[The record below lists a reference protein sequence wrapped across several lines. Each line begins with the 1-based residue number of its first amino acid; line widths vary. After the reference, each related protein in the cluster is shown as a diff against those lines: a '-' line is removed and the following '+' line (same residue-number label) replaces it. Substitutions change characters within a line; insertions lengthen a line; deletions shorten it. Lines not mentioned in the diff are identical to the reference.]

1 MDYGA
6 ILEAQRAYMASD
18 ERVRER
24 AALWLDATPQE
35 CLAAVDGSCAEAE
48 FFLSRLGPEA
58 LEQALLPDPLPDETR
73 QLLTQLW
80 LRRAR

>member
-24 AALWLDATPQE
+24 AALWLDATRQE
-35 CLAAVDGSCAEAE
+35 CLAAVDESCAEAE
-48 FFLSRLGPEA
+48 FFLSRLGPDA

-73 QLLTQLW
+73 QLLIRLW